1 MGTFETLGWVLV
13 SLFMAFMFFY
23 VLVKIIVTE
32 RKRILFI
39 TTVKVGDKIQTPVV
53 NNSVDGEVI
62 EIHDDSIVMKVIVPK
77 SRVYPKR

>member
-1 MGTFETLGWVLV
+1 MKTIETIGWVLL
-13 SLFMAFMFFY
+13 SLFMVIIFFY
-23 VLVKIIVTE
+23 VLVKIIITE
-32 RKRILFI
+32 RKRKSFI
-39 TTVKVGDKIQTPVV
+39 TTVKVGDKIHTPVV

>member
-62 EIHDDSIVMKVIVPK
+62 EIHDNSIVMKVIVPK
-77 SRVYPKR
+77 NRVYPKK

>member
-1 MGTFETLGWVLV
+1 MGTFETLGWILLV
-13 SLFMAFMFFY
+13 AFMAFMFFY
-23 VLVKIIVTE
+23 VLVKMIITE
-32 RKRILFI
+32 RKRKSFI

-77 SRVYPKR
+77 SRVYPKK

>member
-1 MGTFETLGWVLV
+1 MGTFETLGWVLL

-23 VLVKIIVTE
+23 VLVKIILTE

-62 EIHDDSIVMKVIVPK
+62 EIHDNLIVMKVIVPK
-77 SRVYPKR
+77 SRVYPKK

>member
-1 MGTFETLGWVLV
+1 
-13 SLFMAFMFFY
+13 MALMFFY

-62 EIHDDSIVMKVIVPK
+62 EIHDNSIVMKVIVPK
-77 SRVYPKR
+77 NRVYPKK

>member
-1 MGTFETLGWVLV
+1 MGTFETLGWVLL

-23 VLVKIIVTE
+23 VLVKIILTE

-62 EIHDDSIVMKVIVPK
+62 EIHDNSIVMKVIVPK
-77 SRVYPKR
+77 SRVYPKK

>member
-1 MGTFETLGWVLV
+1 METIVWVLL
-13 SLFMAFMFFY
+13 SLFMVIMFFY

-62 EIHDDSIVMKVIVPK
+62 EIHDNSIVMKVIVPK
-77 SRVYPKR
+77 SRVYPKK